1 MSADPRDPPSSTH
14 RLGIHPTDAASIIDG
29 IPALDAERAALTL
42 PGTIP
47 GLLRRGSPVFWRDE
61 QTTYVVAW
69 VGPWPDSDTVDDG
82 AIVLAAP
89 ASSPCLG
96 VEDSS
101 GNFALDLTDATG
113 RAHAAWWLGGVGASF
128 HLACDGH
135 RRWELHGGER
145 PRESALRAWEGIGP
159 DARRLRGVP
168 PEYGWDAEDVPALA
182 TLDPADPRLLPD
194 GSRWVDA
201 EALRRVCLHV
211 AGLEVTP

>member
-1 MSADPRDPPSSTH
+1 MRADLHS
-14 RLGIHPTDAASIIDG
+14 

-47 GLLRRGSPVFWRDE
+47 GLLRRGSPVTHIDGSRL
-61 QTTYVVAW
+61 VV
-69 VGPWPDSDTVDDG
+69 VELDGDD
-82 AIVLAAP
+82 AKLP
-89 ASSPCLG
+89 
-96 VEDSS
+96 S
-101 GNFALDLTDATG
+101 GWAYTRLLDLDLTDATG
-113 RAHAAWWLGGVGASF
+113 RAHAAWWLGGVGASL

-145 PRESALRAWEGIGP
+145 PRESACRAWEGIGP